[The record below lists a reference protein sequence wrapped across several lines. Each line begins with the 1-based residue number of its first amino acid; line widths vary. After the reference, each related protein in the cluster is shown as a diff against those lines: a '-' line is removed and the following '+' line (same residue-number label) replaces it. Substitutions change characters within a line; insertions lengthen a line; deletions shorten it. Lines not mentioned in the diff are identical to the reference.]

1 MGTMT
6 GMASEIRLRPLRRQ
20 DEDAALAA
28 HEALAWD
35 GFGFLID
42 YIPGESWETY
52 LDRMRDQNRGL
63 NLAADRV
70 AATFLAAS
78 VGEVLVGRISIRHE
92 LNDYL
97 ATYGG
102 HIGYGV
108 VPEHRRRGY
117 ATAMLCQGLIVA
129 RSLGVD
135 SVLLTCDDDN
145 TGSAR
150 VIEKNGGV
158 LDSVLDQPGSAVPMR
173 RYWIH

>member
-1 MGTMT
+1 MA

-20 DEDAALAA
+20 DEYAALAA
-28 HEALAWD
+28 HEALSHD

-42 YIPGESWETY
+42 YVRGEPWETY
-52 LDRMRDQNRGL
+52 MGRIRDQARGV

-70 AATFLAAS
+70 PATFLAAC
-78 VGEVLVGRISIRHE
+78 VGDVLVGRISIRHE

-97 ATYGG
+97 AAYGG

-108 VPEHRRRGY
+108 APEHRRRGH
-117 ATAMLCQGLIVA
+117 ATAMLGQGVIVA

-135 SVLLTCDDDN
+135 SVLVTCDDDN
-145 TGSAR
+145 AGSAR
-150 VIEKNGGV
+150 VIEKCGGV
-158 LDSVLDQPGSAVPMR
+158 LDSVLDWPGSAVPLR